1 MPTISPFT
9 PQVNKTVAIQAST
22 GSNVTALP
30 GGAGQQVRVLN
41 AATSGTV
48 WIGFGAST
56 TTVSTTTDMP
66 ILASAAPEKFTVPV
80 GSVVS
85 YIAYTA
91 TAAAAAASL
100 FVTQGEGF

>member
-9 PQVNKTVAIQAST
+9 PQINKTVAIQSST

-30 GGAGQQVRVLN
+30 GGAGQQVRVIN
-41 AATSGTV
+41 AGSAIV

-56 TTVSTTTDMP
+56 ITVSSTTDMP
-66 ILASAAPEKFTVPV
+66 ILASAAPEKFTVPA

-85 YIAYTA
+85 YIAYTSS
-91 TAAAAAASL
+91 TAAAAATL
-100 FVTQGEGF
+100 YVTQGEGF